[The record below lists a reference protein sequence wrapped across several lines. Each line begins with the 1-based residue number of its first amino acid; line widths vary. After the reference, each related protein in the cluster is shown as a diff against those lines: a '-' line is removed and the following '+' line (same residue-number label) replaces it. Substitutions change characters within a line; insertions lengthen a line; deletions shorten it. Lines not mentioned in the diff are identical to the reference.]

1 MTDEARV
8 LKQMRVER
16 GLSMRGAGNLMGWS
30 DTYVS
35 HIENGR
41 VDVPEGER
49 LDKILIAYG
58 GITKKSF
65 IEKIRRFRV
74 EQTPLDDLNELIPR
88 LTRDQLQAVIAFSM
102 QLLQI
107 PRFDGMTK

>member
-8 LKQMRVER
+8 LKQMRIER
-16 GLSMRGAGNLMGWS
+16 GLSMREAGSLMGWS

-49 LDKILIAYG
+49 LEKMLIAYG
-58 GITKKSF
+58 GMSKKSF
-65 IEKIRRFRV
+65 IEKIRRFRI

-88 LTRDQLQAVIAFSM
+88 LTRDQIQAVLALSM

-107 PRFDGMTK
+107 PRFDGTIK

>member
-1 MTDEARV
+1 M
-8 LKQMRVER
+8 KP
-16 GLSMRGAGNLMGWS
+16 GWA
-30 DTYVS
+30 
-35 HIENGR
+35 
-41 VDVPEGER
+41 GER

-88 LTRDQLQAVIAFSM
+88 LRIC
-102 QLLQI
+102 
-107 PRFDGMTK
+107 TKTPSVYLSS

>member
-1 MTDEARV
+1 VPPALVQWSLEVVADWRCA
-8 LKQMRVER
+8 
-16 GLSMRGAGNLMGWS
+16 AGY
-30 DTYVS
+30 TPYVS

-88 LTRDQLQAVIAFSM
+88 LTRDQLQAMIAFSM